1 MRIDVMTLFPDFI
14 AQAAAVGVVGRAQ
27 ERGLLSLHGWNPR
40 DYASG
45 GYRRV
50 DDRPFGGGPGMVMLL
65 EPLRACLEAVRAA
78 DPVPAPVIYMSPQGA
93 PLTQKKARELA
104 ALPRMI
110 LLCGRYEGVD
120 ERFLQAEVDEELSI
134 GDYVLS
140 GGELAAAVVIDAVGR
155 LQEGALNDAESAI
168 QDSFEG
174 DGLLDCP
181 HYTQPSSHPLGDVP
195 AVLRSGDHAA
205 IARWR
210 RQQALG
216 RTWLRRP
223 DLLDEAGLSKADRLL
238 LEAFR
243 AALAGRDGGRVAT
256 RPGNPVECA
265 TLGRF
270 TSPDPIRISCSAIRR
285 LHQFPLSQDTITHT
299 SIGAN
304 MSKLLQEFEASQI
317 TRELPAF
324 GPGDTVVVNVK
335 VKEGNRERVQAYEGV
350 VIAKKNAGLNS
361 AFTVRK
367 ISHGYG
373 VERVFQTHSA
383 SIDSVEVKRRGKV
396 RAGKLYYL
404 RDLEGKAARIK
415 EDLAANAAAKA
426 ARQAAAAAAE

>member
-1 MRIDVMTLFPDFI
+1 MRIDVMTLFPEFI

-40 DYASG
+40 DYATG

-50 DDRPFGGGPGMVMLL
+50 DDRPFGGGPGMVMLI
-65 EPLRACLEAVRAA
+65 EPLQACLAAVRAA
-78 DPVPAPVIYMSPQGA
+78 DPAPAPVIYMSPQGA

-120 ERFLQAEVDEELSI
+120 ERFLEAEVDEELSI

-155 LQEGALNDAESAI
+155 LQEGALNDADSAV

-181 HYTQPSSHPLGDVP
+181 HYTQPSSHLLGDVP

-223 DLLDEAGLSKADRLL
+223 DLLDEAGLSKADRAL

-243 AALAGRDGGRVAT
+243 AGLADRDG
-256 RPGNPVECA
+256 
-265 TLGRF
+265 
-270 TSPDPIRISCSAIRR
+270 
-285 LHQFPLSQDTITHT
+285 
-299 SIGAN
+299 
-304 MSKLLQEFEASQI
+304 
-317 TRELPAF
+317 
-324 GPGDTVVVNVK
+324 
-335 VKEGNRERVQAYEGV
+335 
-350 VIAKKNAGLNS
+350 AG
-361 AFTVRK
+361 
-367 ISHGYG
+367 
-373 VERVFQTHSA
+373 
-383 SIDSVEVKRRGKV
+383 
-396 RAGKLYYL
+396 
-404 RDLEGKAARIK
+404 
-415 EDLAANAAAKA
+415 
-426 ARQAAAAAAE
+426 

>member
-40 DYASG
+40 DYATG

-93 PLTQKKARELA
+93 PLTQKKVRELA
-104 ALPRMI
+104 TLPRMI

-223 DLLDEAGLSKADRLL
+223 DLLDEAVLSKADRILL
-238 LEAFR
+238 DAFR
-243 AALAGRDGGRVAT
+243 ADLAGR
-256 RPGNPVECA
+256 
-265 TLGRF
+265 
-270 TSPDPIRISCSAIRR
+270 
-285 LHQFPLSQDTITHT
+285 H
-299 SIGAN
+299 GA
-304 MSKLLQEFEASQI
+304 
-317 TRELPAF
+317 
-324 GPGDTVVVNVK
+324 G
-335 VKEGNRERVQAYEGV
+335 
-350 VIAKKNAGLNS
+350 
-361 AFTVRK
+361 
-367 ISHGYG
+367 
-373 VERVFQTHSA
+373 
-383 SIDSVEVKRRGKV
+383 
-396 RAGKLYYL
+396 
-404 RDLEGKAARIK
+404 
-415 EDLAANAAAKA
+415 
-426 ARQAAAAAAE
+426 

>member
-40 DYASG
+40 DYATG

-120 ERFLQAEVDEELSI
+120 ERFLQAAVDEELSI

-223 DLLDEAGLSKADRLL
+223 DLLDEAGLSKADRILL
-238 LEAFR
+238 DAFR
-243 AALAGRDGGRVAT
+243 ADLAGRDG
-256 RPGNPVECA
+256 
-265 TLGRF
+265 
-270 TSPDPIRISCSAIRR
+270 
-285 LHQFPLSQDTITHT
+285 
-299 SIGAN
+299 
-304 MSKLLQEFEASQI
+304 
-317 TRELPAF
+317 
-324 GPGDTVVVNVK
+324 
-335 VKEGNRERVQAYEGV
+335 
-350 VIAKKNAGLNS
+350 AG
-361 AFTVRK
+361 
-367 ISHGYG
+367 
-373 VERVFQTHSA
+373 
-383 SIDSVEVKRRGKV
+383 
-396 RAGKLYYL
+396 
-404 RDLEGKAARIK
+404 
-415 EDLAANAAAKA
+415 
-426 ARQAAAAAAE
+426 

>member
-40 DYASG
+40 DYATG

-93 PLTQKKARELA
+93 PLTQKKVRELA
-104 ALPRMI
+104 TLPRMI

-195 AVLRSGDHAA
+195 AVLRSGGHAA

-223 DLLDEAGLSKADRLL
+223 DLLDEAVLSKADRILL
-238 LEAFR
+238 DAFR
-243 AALAGRDGGRVAT
+243 ADLAGR
-256 RPGNPVECA
+256 
-265 TLGRF
+265 
-270 TSPDPIRISCSAIRR
+270 
-285 LHQFPLSQDTITHT
+285 H
-299 SIGAN
+299 GA
-304 MSKLLQEFEASQI
+304 
-317 TRELPAF
+317 
-324 GPGDTVVVNVK
+324 G
-335 VKEGNRERVQAYEGV
+335 
-350 VIAKKNAGLNS
+350 
-361 AFTVRK
+361 
-367 ISHGYG
+367 
-373 VERVFQTHSA
+373 
-383 SIDSVEVKRRGKV
+383 
-396 RAGKLYYL
+396 
-404 RDLEGKAARIK
+404 
-415 EDLAANAAAKA
+415 
-426 ARQAAAAAAE
+426 

>member
-40 DYASG
+40 DYATG

-120 ERFLQAEVDEELSI
+120 ERFLEAEVDEELSM
-134 GDYVLS
+134 GDYVRS
-140 GGELAAAVVIDAVGR
+140 GGELAAAVVIAAVGR

-223 DLLDEAGLSKADRLL
+223 DLLDEAVLSKADRILL
-238 LEAFR
+238 DAFR
-243 AALAGRDGGRVAT
+243 ADLAGRDG
-256 RPGNPVECA
+256 
-265 TLGRF
+265 
-270 TSPDPIRISCSAIRR
+270 
-285 LHQFPLSQDTITHT
+285 
-299 SIGAN
+299 
-304 MSKLLQEFEASQI
+304 
-317 TRELPAF
+317 
-324 GPGDTVVVNVK
+324 
-335 VKEGNRERVQAYEGV
+335 
-350 VIAKKNAGLNS
+350 AG
-361 AFTVRK
+361 
-367 ISHGYG
+367 
-373 VERVFQTHSA
+373 
-383 SIDSVEVKRRGKV
+383 
-396 RAGKLYYL
+396 
-404 RDLEGKAARIK
+404 
-415 EDLAANAAAKA
+415 
-426 ARQAAAAAAE
+426 

>member
-40 DYASG
+40 DFASG

-50 DDRPFGGGPGMVMLL
+50 DDRPFGGGPGMVMMI
-65 EPLRACLEAVRAA
+65 EPLQACLSAVRAA
-78 DPVPAPVIYMSPQGA
+78 DAAPAPLIYMSPQGA

-120 ERFLQAEVDEELSI
+120 ERFLDAEVDEELSI

-155 LQEGALNDAESAI
+155 LQDGALNDADSAI

-181 HYTQPSSHPLGDVP
+181 HFTHPSSHPLGDVP
-195 AVLRSGDHAA
+195 VVLRSGDHAA

-223 DLLDEAGLSKADRLL
+223 DLLDEVGLSRADKALL
-238 LEAFR
+238 AAFR
-243 AALAGRDGGRVAT
+243 A
-256 RPGNPVECA
+256 
-265 TLGRF
+265 
-270 TSPDPIRISCSAIRR
+270 
-285 LHQFPLSQDTITHT
+285 
-299 SIGAN
+299 
-304 MSKLLQEFEASQI
+304 
-317 TRELPAF
+317 
-324 GPGDTVVVNVK
+324 
-335 VKEGNRERVQAYEGV
+335 
-350 VIAKKNAGLNS
+350 
-361 AFTVRK
+361 
-367 ISHGYG
+367 
-373 VERVFQTHSA
+373 
-383 SIDSVEVKRRGKV
+383 
-396 RAGKLYYL
+396 
-404 RDLEGKAARIK
+404 
-415 EDLAANAAAKA
+415 DLAAKDGAG
-426 ARQAAAAAAE
+426 